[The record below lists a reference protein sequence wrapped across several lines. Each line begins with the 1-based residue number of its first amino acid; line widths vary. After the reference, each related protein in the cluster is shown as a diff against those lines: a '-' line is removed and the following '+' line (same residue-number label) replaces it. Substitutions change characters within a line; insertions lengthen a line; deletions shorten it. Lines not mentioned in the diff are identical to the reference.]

1 MASFSMF
8 GSLGAAVQ
16 VVLILYPFILLSYN
30 WVHIELISCLHLA
43 QPLTRMPLI
52 FHQGVGDV
60 DSFCHIHTLEAPI
73 FYFLF
78 FLNVAYFLGALYHSA
93 FHCCP

>member
-16 VVLILYPFILLSYN
+16 VVLILYPFILPSYN

-60 DSFCHIHTLEAPI
+60 DSCCHTHTLEAPFI
-73 FYFLF
+73 FF
-78 FLNVAYFLGALYHSA
+78 VAYFLGALYHSA
-93 FHCCP
+93 FHCYL